1 MNLCIDQGNSRIKI
15 ALFLPDGKMH
25 KSFIYRQFKLSDVQ
39 RLLSLYEIESS
50 IISSVGNIDPAIINM
65 LSRQCKQFILFD
77 HLTPIPIKNAYDTPE
92 TLGQDRLAAAIGANR
107 LFPNENTLIIDAG
120 TAITYDYVDSGGVY
134 QGGNIAP
141 GIKMRLRVLHTMT
154 KRLPQVEVDENQ
166 LIPMFGKNTADAIT
180 AGVIRGISHEARGY
194 MRYLEERELPYRVIL
209 TGGHANF
216 IARYLPQPYVV
227 EKDLVLIGLNSILT
241 YSEKAQ
247 K

>member
-1 MNLCIDQGNSRIKI
+1 
-15 ALFLPDGKMH
+15 
-25 KSFIYRQFKLSDVQ
+25 
-39 RLLSLYEIESS
+39 
-50 IISSVGNIDPAIINM
+50 
-65 LSRQCKQFILFD
+65 
-77 HLTPIPIKNAYDTPE
+77 
-92 TLGQDRLAAAIGANR
+92 
-107 LFPNENTLIIDAG
+107 
-120 TAITYDYVDSGGVY
+120 
-134 QGGNIAP
+134 
-141 GIKMRLRVLHTMT
+141 MT

-194 MRYLEERELPYRVIL
+194 MRYLEERELAYKVIL